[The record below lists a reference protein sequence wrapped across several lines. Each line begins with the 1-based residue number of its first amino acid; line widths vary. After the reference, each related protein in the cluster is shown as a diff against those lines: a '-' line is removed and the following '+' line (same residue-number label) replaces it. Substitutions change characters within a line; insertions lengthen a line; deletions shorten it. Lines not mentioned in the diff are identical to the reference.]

1 MSNGIYIMILVSIL
15 AFVFAVGLLVTIHEF
30 GHYIVGRYCGMKVL
44 RFSVGF
50 GKPIYSKIAGKDQT
64 EYCLSMIPLGG
75 YVQFLDDRNDVIDSE
90 DEGRAFNH
98 RPISSRVAVLLAGP
112 AFNFLFAIF
121 AYFIIFSNGIMTIKP
136 VIGEIVDNSYAA
148 DAGLDYGDRI
158 LKIDDQVVD
167 DWESAITSI
176 LMTVAHKRE
185 IIFQVEKQ
193 NKSTQSIV
201 LMIEGDTSLL
211 TEPGALFKGLGFY
224 PWQPPA
230 LIGKVLSG
238 GAASKA
244 GLMVG
249 DRILS
254 IDNIEVNSF
263 MDLRNIIADKPG
275 QLVLIKYKRGD
286 FNYWTDAQLS
296 HTQENEPK
304 GILGVALDGNYEQF
318 WYLNKFEPIDAF
330 SESLKETW
338 ASTSFTVIMFT
349 KMLTGDV
356 SSKNIS
362 GPFSIA
368 KYAGISAVAG
378 LNQFLKF
385 LALISISLG
394 VINLLPIP
402 MLDGGQIVY
411 QTLEWIKGSQLSAG
425 FQLLGQQFGIMI
437 LLLLMGMAF
446 YNDLFN

>member
-1 MSNGIYIMILVSIL
+1 MILVSIL

-75 YVQFLDDRNDVIDSE
+75 YVQFLDDRNDVIDPE

-98 RPISSRVAVLLAGP
+98 RPISSRVTVLLAGP

-148 DAGLDYGDRI
+148 EAGLDYGDRI

-304 GILGVALDGNYEQF
+304 GILGVALGGNYEQF

>member
-1 MSNGIYIMILVSIL
+1 MILVSIL

-148 DAGLDYGDRI
+148 EAGLDYGDRI

>member
-1 MSNGIYIMILVSIL
+1 MILVSIL

-148 DAGLDYGDRI
+148 EAGLGYGDRI

>member
-1 MSNGIYIMILVSIL
+1 MILVSIL

-263 MDLRNIIADKPG
+263 MDLRNIIAAKPG

>member
-1 MSNGIYIMILVSIL
+1 MILVSIL

-148 DAGLDYGDRI
+148 EAGLDYGDRI

-254 IDNIEVNSF
+254 IDDIEVNSF

>member
-1 MSNGIYIMILVSIL
+1 MILVSIL

>member
-1 MSNGIYIMILVSIL
+1 MILVSIL

-148 DAGLDYGDRI
+148 EAGLDYGDRI

-338 ASTSFTVIMFT
+338 ALTSFTVIMFT

>member
-1 MSNGIYIMILVSIL
+1 MILVSIL

-148 DAGLDYGDRI
+148 EAGLDYGDRI

-275 QLVLIKYKRGD
+275 QLVSIKYKRGD

-338 ASTSFTVIMFT
+338 ALTSFTVIMFT

>member
-1 MSNGIYIMILVSIL
+1 MILVSIL

-75 YVQFLDDRNDVIDSE
+75 YVQFLDDRNGVIDSE
-90 DEGRAFNH
+90 DEGRAFNQ

-148 DAGLDYGDRI
+148 EAGLDYGDRI

>member
-1 MSNGIYIMILVSIL
+1 MILVSIL

-193 NKSTQSIV
+193 NKSMQSIV

>member
-1 MSNGIYIMILVSIL
+1 MILVSIL
-15 AFVFAVGLLVTIHEF
+15 AFIFAVGLLVTIHEF

-148 DAGLDYGDRI
+148 EAGLGYGDRI

>member
-1 MSNGIYIMILVSIL
+1 M
-15 AFVFAVGLLVTIHEF
+15 
-30 GHYIVGRYCGMKVL
+30 
-44 RFSVGF
+44 
-50 GKPIYSKIAGKDQT
+50 
-64 EYCLSMIPLGG
+64 
-75 YVQFLDDRNDVIDSE
+75 
-90 DEGRAFNH
+90 
-98 RPISSRVAVLLAGP
+98 
-112 AFNFLFAIF
+112 
-121 AYFIIFSNGIMTIKP
+121 
-136 VIGEIVDNSYAA
+136 
-148 DAGLDYGDRI
+148 
-158 LKIDDQVVD
+158 
-167 DWESAITSI
+167 
-176 LMTVAHKRE
+176 
-185 IIFQVEKQ
+185 
-193 NKSTQSIV
+193 
-201 LMIEGDTSLL
+201 
-211 TEPGALFKGLGFY
+211 
-224 PWQPPA
+224 
-230 LIGKVLSG
+230 
-238 GAASKA
+238 
-244 GLMVG
+244 
-249 DRILS
+249 
-254 IDNIEVNSF
+254 
-263 MDLRNIIADKPG
+263 
-275 QLVLIKYKRGD
+275 
-286 FNYWTDAQLS
+286 
-296 HTQENEPK
+296 
-304 GILGVALDGNYEQF
+304 GVALDGNYEQF

>member
-1 MSNGIYIMILVSIL
+1 MILVSIL

-148 DAGLDYGDRI
+148 EAGLGYGDRI

-193 NKSTQSIV
+193 NKSTQSIA

-338 ASTSFTVIMFT
+338 ALTSFTVIMFT

-437 LLLLMGMAF
+437 LLLLMGVAF

>member
-1 MSNGIYIMILVSIL
+1 MILVSIL

-75 YVQFLDDRNDVIDSE
+75 YVQFLDDRNGVIDSE

-148 DAGLDYGDRI
+148 EAGLDYGDRI